1 MQLKSL
7 LVALALG
14 LSIQAYEIKGY
25 TEKDCKGDADGSST
39 DGTNL
44 EECGTLASSKWKSIK
59 ATPGDLVLTAY
70 KSAKCAG
77 EGYALQPGK
86 CVNGEFTSYEAQ
98 WISTMRKRNTTE
110 IIGDWEVED
119 EEAEPNTSL

>member
-7 LVALALG
+7 LIALAIS
-14 LSIQAYEIKGY
+14 LSVQAYEIKGW
-25 TEKDCKGDADGSST
+25 TTKDCKGDPDSDST
-39 DGTNL
+39 SDTSVTT
-44 EECGTLASSKWKSIK
+44 CGTLGSSKWKSIK

-86 CVNGEFTSYEAQ
+86 CVNGEFTTYEAQ
-98 WISTMRKRNTTE
+98 YISTMRKRNTTE
-110 IIGDWEVED
+110 IIGDWGIED
-119 EEAEPNTSL
+119 EENTSL